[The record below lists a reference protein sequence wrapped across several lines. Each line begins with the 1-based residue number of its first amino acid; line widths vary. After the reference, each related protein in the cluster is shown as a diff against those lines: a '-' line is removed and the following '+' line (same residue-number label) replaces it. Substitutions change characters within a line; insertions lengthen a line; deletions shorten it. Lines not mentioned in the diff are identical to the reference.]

1 MTNTSEVADR
11 TKGST
16 PSTGAPTSDN
26 DEQTPLNYCLP
37 PEYYT
42 PIRSRPT
49 ASQRSNAPTDSS
61 RSISTSAESYQS
73 RDSYQAASTQATSQY
88 YYRQET
94 SPPPRTPSEKGD
106 RDSKEPQYC
115 WHKDCLDPSGRPTRQ
130 FSRKADV
137 ARHHKSTHDKQFI
150 DCPRRNCNRK
160 GEHGFTR
167 VDHQIEH
174 LRGYHGEELSIAK
187 RSASHANRAYSRDA

>member
-1 MTNTSEVADR
+1 MTNPVF
-11 TKGST
+11 
-16 PSTGAPTSDN
+16 
-26 DEQTPLNYCLP
+26 NYPLP
-37 PEYYT
+37 PYYT
-42 PIRSRPT
+42 IPHPM
-49 ASQRSNAPTDSS
+49 ASQCSNAPTDSTGS
-61 RSISTSAESYQS
+61 WSISTSTSAESYQS
-73 RDSYQAASTQATSQY
+73 RDSDQAHGRATNQY
-88 YYRQET
+88 PSYGATHNQNYRQET
-94 SPPPRTPSEKGD
+94 SPSPKTPSEKGD